1 MRRRGRVRSRLAH
14 ERAYY
19 VLLGG
24 PWVLD
29 MTARTRPL
37 SIKLISHKQLR
48 ALKSEA
54 LRAARE
60 LRNETGGVV
69 LLEAG
74 PRARAAWERLD
85 AALNEL
91 DDFCADALSGDANQK
106 GTP

>member
-1 MRRRGRVRSRLAH
+1 
-14 ERAYY
+14 
-19 VLLGG
+19 
-24 PWVLD
+24 

-60 LRNETGGVV
+60 LRNETAGAV

-74 PRARAAWERLD
+74 SRAREAWERLD
-85 AALNEL
+85 TALNDL
-91 DDFCADALSGDANQK
+91 DDFSAEIDMTEQRRIYEAELDAEAARQGDPIPKK